1 MNKIIIIHLYSKQMR
16 EEIVFFPNLQLSV
29 TFYIGENAQDNFDMI
44 DKCNENDYWFHAT
57 IESSCHVVANL
68 SNIEKIKKQKMHTI
82 IHQGA
87 LLCKKYTNKLSKK
100 DKIGFIYTKIKNI
113 TKTEFVGRV
122 IALDTKEIF
131 V

>member
-1 MNKIIIIHLYSKQMR
+1 MKQ
-16 EEIVFFPNLQLSV
+16 EEIFFPNLKLSV
-29 TFYIGENAQDNFDMI
+29 VFYIGENAQDNFDVI

-57 IESSCHVVANL
+57 VESSCHVVAKL
-68 SNIEKIKKQKMHTI
+68 SNVEEKIKKQKMHTI

-87 LLCKKYTNKLSKK
+87 LLCKKHTNKLKK
-100 DKIGFIYTKIKNI
+100 DKVGFIYTKIKNV
-113 TKTEFVGRV
+113 TKTEKVGCV